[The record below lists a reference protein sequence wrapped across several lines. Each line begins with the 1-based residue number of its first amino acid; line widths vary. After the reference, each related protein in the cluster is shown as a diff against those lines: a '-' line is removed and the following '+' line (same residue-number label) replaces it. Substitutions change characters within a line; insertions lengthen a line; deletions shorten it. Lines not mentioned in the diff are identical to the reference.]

1 MKQGK
6 FPIRLE
12 GLQLRRARLES
23 RKFVFGG
30 YKTLAVI
37 SLVSW
42 VCFSGAYLYLTNAR
56 STEDILAILLAVPLA
71 LASINVIIYLAHKVR
86 LALLRNM
93 LRHKSR
99 WRKFID

>member
-12 GLQLRRARLES
+12 GLELRRARLES
-23 RKFVFGG
+23 RKYVFGG
-30 YKTLAVI
+30 YKTLGVI
-37 SLVSW
+37 TLVSW
-42 VCFSGAYLYLTNAR
+42 VCFSGAYLYFTNTWF
-56 STEDILAILLAVPLA
+56 TEDLLAILLAAPLA

-86 LALLRNM
+86 LVLLRNM